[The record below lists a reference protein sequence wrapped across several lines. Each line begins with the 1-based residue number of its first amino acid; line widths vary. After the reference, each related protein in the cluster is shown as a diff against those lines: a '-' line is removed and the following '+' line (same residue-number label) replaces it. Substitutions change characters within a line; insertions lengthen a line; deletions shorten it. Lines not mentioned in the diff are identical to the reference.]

1 MRNIDYSLLVRS
13 HERRAQECLAEAAT
27 NLEFLLAEDIRTLDG
42 RSLAKL
48 RDDILKWHSLCAF
61 QSPVGRQ
68 LIERKAAR
76 VHRTLSVDETL
87 AIIAPLLAPKVTFS
101 IER

>member
-1 MRNIDYSLLVRS
+1 MQNIDYSLLMRS
-13 HERRAQECLAEAAT
+13 HEKRAQECLAEAAA
-27 NLEFLLAEDIRTLDG
+27 NLEFLLTEDVRTLDG
-42 RSLAKL
+42 SALARL
-48 RDDILKWHSLCAF
+48 RDEILKWHSLCAF

-68 LIERKAAR
+68 LIEKKAAR

-87 AIIAPLLAPKVTFS
+87 ATIAPLLTPKVTFS